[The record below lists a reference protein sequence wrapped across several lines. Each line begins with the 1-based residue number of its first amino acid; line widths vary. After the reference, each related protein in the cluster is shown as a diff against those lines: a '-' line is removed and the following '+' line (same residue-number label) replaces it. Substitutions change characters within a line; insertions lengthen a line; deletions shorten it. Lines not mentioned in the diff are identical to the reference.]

1 MENKTQNLTGERIS
15 VGQFI
20 LKYGIYFLFT
30 LIVIILAVFNKS
42 FLQGTNIINVGLQT
56 SVNAVLAIGM
66 TYVIIT
72 GGIDV
77 SIGAVMAVA
86 SACGVG
92 LIKVYN
98 VPVGLGI
105 LVIIAVGTLFG
116 LINGLSVAYLRM
128 PAFLV
133 TLATQGIARG
143 FTLVISS
150 GKSWYDLPEA
160 FQFIGKES
168 FLGIPVLVYMVLV
181 LYILG
186 WILLRQ
192 TVYGR
197 KVYAIGGNAEAAKVS
212 GINVRRV
219 QMSVYVLLGLIAG
232 ISALM
237 TTARVGSFWAAM
249 GQGIEFMVIAG
260 VVVGGTS
267 LAGGVGS
274 LGGTIIGVLLLGVI
288 NNALNLWGIPSEW
301 QDVFRGAIIF
311 LAVMLDALR
320 TRYRKAD

>member
-1 MENKTQNLTGERIS
+1 MKGNAENISGSKIS
-15 VGQFI
+15 VGQFV
-20 LKYGIYFLFT
+20 LKYGIYFLF
-30 LIVIILAVFNKS
+30 LIIVAILAVFNGN
-42 FLQGTNIINVGLQT
+42 FLTGTNMVNVLLQT
-56 SVNAVLAIGM
+56 SVNGVLAIGM

-77 SIGAVMAVA
+77 SVGAIMAVA

-92 LIKVYN
+92 LIKVYHF
-98 VPVGLGI
+98 PVGIGVAVII
-105 LVIIAVGTLFG
+105 LVG
-116 LINGLSVAYLRM
+116 LIFGIINGVSVAYLNM

-143 FTLVISS
+143 LTLVISS
-150 GKSWYDLPEA
+150 GKSWYDLPD
-160 FQFIGKES
+160 FFGFIGKEE
-168 FLGIPVLVYMVLV
+168 FLGIPVLVYMVIV
-181 LYILG
+181 LYLLAFV
-186 WILLRQ
+186 LLRN

-197 KVYAIGGNAEAAKVS
+197 KVYAIGGNPEAAKVS

-219 QMSVYVLLGLIAG
+219 QMSVYALLGFITGIA
-232 ISALM
+232 ALM

-249 GQGIEFMVIAG
+249 GTGVEFTVIAG

-267 LAGGVGS
+267 LAGGVGT

-301 QDVFRGAIIF
+301 QDVFRGVIIF
-311 LAVMLDALR
+311 IAVMLDAIR
-320 TRYRKAD
+320 TKYRKAD

>member
-1 MENKTQNLTGERIS
+1 MNTKANLSGDKIS
-15 VGQFI
+15 IGQFI
-20 LKYGIYFLFT
+20 LKYGIYFLFL
-30 LIVIILAVFNKS
+30 LIVIVLAIFNGS
-42 FLQGTNIINVGLQT
+42 FLTGTNLINVLLQT

-77 SIGAVMAVA
+77 SVGAVMAVS

-92 LIKVYN
+92 LIKVLN
-98 VPVGLGI
+98 VPVGVGI
-105 LVIIAVGTLFG
+105 LVIIAVGVIFG
-116 LINGLSVAYLRM
+116 LINGVSVAYLRM

-143 FTLVISS
+143 LTLVISS

-168 FLGIPVLVYMVLV
+168 FLGIPVLIYMVAIV
-181 LYILG
+181 FALG
-186 WILLRQ
+186 MVLLRL

-197 KVYAIGGNAEAAKVS
+197 KVYAIGGNPEAAKVS
-212 GINVRRV
+212 GISVRRV
-219 QMSVYVLLGLIAG
+219 QMSVYTLLGLITG
-232 ISALM
+232 IAALM

-249 GQGIEFMVIAG
+249 GTGIEFMVIAG

-274 LGGTIIGVLLLGVI
+274 LGGTIVGVLLLGVI
-288 NNALNLWGIPSEW
+288 NNALNLWGVPSEW
-301 QDVFRGAIIF
+301 QDVFRGVIIF
-311 LAVMLDALR
+311 IAVMLDALR
-320 TRYRKAD
+320 TKYRKAD